1 MTDEFSQNFGK
12 NVNRLRTENGLT
24 QEQLAERAD
33 MSRRFLQEVEKGE
46 KIPTVK
52 IAARL
57 RRALKC
63 TWDDLLKGCPD
74 I

>member
-1 MTDEFSQNFGK
+1 MSSARISEK

-52 IAARL
+52 SLHA
-57 RRALKC
+57 
-63 TWDDLLKGCPD
+63 
-74 I
+74 